1 MCNCNNAIQLKIRER
16 NPFHCV
22 YHLEKHEFCAFCI
35 CPQCE
40 TMADNIRKR
49 IIASPGL
56 RKEMVK
62 DPILNSFLI
71 SEERAASETSTDSK
85 VTWITISY
93 KEMPIEDLINA
104 NSALF
109 KLKFITKYA
118 YVYEQ
123 RSKTPDKFH
132 GVHVHALV
140 WSKSPAWKVKQ
151 WFAQK
156 LMSPKYKA
164 IASNKFIDAKQCPQA
179 YIDDK
184 MEYMTGA
191 KEGQDKQDKQNIDVI
206 FRQKY
211 ELKKIYKNF

>member
-1 MCNCNNAIQLKIRER
+1 MCECNIAIQTKIRQK

-22 YHLEKHEFCAFCI
+22 YHLDTHEFCPFCI

-40 TMADNIRKR
+40 TLAENAIERSR
-49 IIASPGL
+49 QFPEL
-56 RKEMVK
+56 RKEMLK
-62 DPILNSFLI
+62 DKLLKPLF
-71 SEERAASETSTDSK
+71 SEERALSEAKKDSK

-93 KEMPIEDLINA
+93 KEMPIADLINA

-123 RSKTPDKFH
+123 RSKTADSFH

-140 WSKSPAWKVKQ
+140 WSNSPAWKVKQ

-164 IASNKFIDAKQCPQA
+164 IASNKFIDAKQCPAA
-179 YIDDK
+179 YIQDK
-184 MEYMTGA
+184 MDYMTGI
-191 KEGQDKQDKQNIDVI
+191 KEGDDKQDKQKIDEV
-206 FRQKY
+206 FRKKY
-211 ELKKIYKNF
+211 DLQKIYKNF